1 MRQFFLHSVTQPYTT
16 WPRWR
21 ERGGGLCSLPLLSIA
36 VVLVPAHQATYAGGI
51 DSLESESILALLKSL
66 KILALE
72 NYDCQL
78 RHTFTDS

>member
-1 MRQFFLHSVTQPYTT
+1 M
-16 WPRWR
+16 
-21 ERGGGLCSLPLLSIA
+21 
-36 VVLVPAHQATYAGGI
+36 VLVPAHQAAYAGGI

-72 NYDCQL
+72 NYDCLL